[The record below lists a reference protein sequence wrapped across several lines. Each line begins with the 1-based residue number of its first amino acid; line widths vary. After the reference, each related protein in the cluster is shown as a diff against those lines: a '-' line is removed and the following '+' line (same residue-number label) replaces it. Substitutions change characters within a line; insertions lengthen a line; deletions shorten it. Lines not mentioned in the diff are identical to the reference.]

1 MDRFSSRTARAL
13 KVSLAI
19 LSALVGITHA
29 YQASTPPAPIRQ
41 VVNTTMNQYDVP
53 GLALARIEAGEVVWI
68 GTFGQADAN
77 RPVTRQTIFNV
88 ASLTKP
94 MFAVMVMHLIQD
106 GRTTLDEPLANDWVD
121 PDIRDDPRHRELT
134 ARLSL
139 SHQTGFPNWRGN
151 NPLFFMFDPG
161 TRHEYSG
168 EGFEYLRRALERRTG
183 QSMDALMTQYITGP
197 LNLNHTHYGW
207 QRRLEHRIATGYDE
221 SATPLDMGYLKHR
234 SANAAANTFTT
245 IGDYAD
251 FSAWVANGAGLNESW
266 FEEMTRLQSQHD
278 NPWEF
283 FGLGWRLLLLDDRT
297 ILEHDGRE
305 SGVRSQVFIDPESGD
320 GLVIL
325 TNSSNGELV
334 VRPLLEAAWSKSD
347 DILHQRDADTW
358 HYLQSLP
365 GSMHW
370 NMVNFIAGSPS
381 FTLKLLH
388 AAHVGLVEPSGVS
401 DRELARAHAAIDD
414 LVLHMHTGELNQTD
428 VMNQLSLLGSGEG
441 DEFRLDEH
449 WTSSDSKVW
458 INRLLGVTT
467 NLVQPGA
474 SPL

>member
-1 MDRFSSRTARAL
+1 MDRFPSRPARAL
-13 KVSLAI
+13 KITLAM
-19 LSALVGITHA
+19 LSALAGA
-29 YQASTPPAPIRQ
+29 ANASQPDTPPEPIRQ
-41 VVNTTMNQYDVP
+41 AVNDTMNLYDVP

-68 GTFGQADAN
+68 GTFGQADAD
-77 RPVTRQTIFNV
+77 RPITRQTLFNV

-121 PDIRDDPRHRELT
+121 PDIQDDPRHRQLT

-139 SHQTGFPNWRGN
+139 SHQTGLPNWRGN

-183 QSMDALMTQYITGP
+183 QSMDALMSQYVTGP

-207 QRRLEHRIATGYDE
+207 YRRLERRIATGFDE
-221 SATPLDMGYLKHR
+221 TATPMDMGYLQHR
-234 SANAAANTFTT
+234 NANAAANTFTT

-251 FSAWVANGAGLNESW
+251 FAAWVAGGAGLSDAR
-266 FEEMTRLQSQHD
+266 FREMTSLQSQHD
-278 NPWEF
+278 DPWEF
-283 FGLGWRLLLLDDRT
+283 FGLGWRLLRLNDRT
-297 ILEHDGRE
+297 VLEHDGRE
-305 SGVRSQVFIDPESGD
+305 SGVRTQVFIDPESGD

-334 VRPLLEAAWSKSD
+334 VRPLLEATWPGSA

-365 GSMHW
+365 GSTHW
-370 NMVNFIAGSPS
+370 NMVNFIASSPS

-388 AAHVGLVEPSGVS
+388 AAQVGLVEPSGVN
-401 DRELARAHAAIDD
+401 DNDLARARPAIDD
-414 LVLHMHTGELNQTD
+414 FVIRMHTGKLSREE
-428 VMNQLSLLGSGEG
+428 VMNQLTLLGSGGG
-441 DEFRLDEH
+441 DTFRLDNH
-449 WTSSDSKVW
+449 WTTGDSKVW
-458 INRLLGVTT
+458 INRLLDVSTELT
-467 NLVQPGA
+467 QPG
-474 SPL
+474 S

>member
-1 MDRFSSRTARAL
+1 MDRFPSRPARAL
-13 KVSLAI
+13 TLTLAI
-19 LSALVGITHA
+19 LSALAGTTHA
-29 YQASTPPAPIRQ
+29 TQPGTPPDPIRR
-41 VVNTTMNQYDVP
+41 VVTDTMNLYDVP
-53 GLALARIEAGEVVWI
+53 GLALARIAAGNVVWI
-68 GTFGQADAN
+68 GTFGRADAN
-77 RPVTRQTIFNV
+77 RPVTRQTLFNV

-106 GRTTLDEPLANDWVD
+106 GRTTLDEPLANGWVD
-121 PDIRDDPRHRELT
+121 PDIQDDPRHRQLT

-139 SHQTGFPNWRGN
+139 SHQTGLPNWRGN

-183 QSMDALMTQYITGP
+183 QSMDALMSQYVTGP

-207 QRRLEHRIATGYDE
+207 HRRLEPRIATGYDE
-221 SATPLDMGYLKHR
+221 SASPLDVGYLEHR
-234 SANAAANTFTT
+234 STNAAANTFTT

-251 FSAWVANGAGLNESW
+251 FAAWVAGGAGLSDAG
-266 FEEMTRLQSQHD
+266 FREMTSLQSQHD
-278 NPWEF
+278 DPWEF

-297 ILEHDGRE
+297 VLEHDGRE
-305 SGVRSQVFIDPESGD
+305 SGVRTQVFIDPESGD

-334 VRPLLEAAWSKSD
+334 VRPLLEATWPKSD
-347 DILHQRDADTW
+347 DILHQRDTDTW

-388 AAHVGLVEPSGVS
+388 AAQVGLIEPSGLS
-401 DRELARAHAAIDD
+401 DSELARARAAIDD
-414 LVLHMHTGELNQTD
+414 FVVRMHRGELSQAD
-428 VMNQLSLLGSGEG
+428 VMNQLMILGSGEG
-441 DEFRLDEH
+441 KDFRLDDH

-458 INRLLGVTT
+458 INRLLDVSAEFT
-467 NLVQPGA
+467 QPG
-474 SPL
+474 S